1 MNRSDTIASLAAA
14 LVAAQAEIEN
24 ASKNAKNDHFRNRYA
39 DLAEVLNTVRPVFA
53 KNGIAI
59 IQSPTLDGNVVS
71 VETMLM
77 HSSGEWIS
85 DSCSTPVSK
94 NDAQGIGS
102 AITYMRRYSLAAFAG
117 VAQEDDDGNG
127 ATGAG
132 QKPAQKPR
140 PQPAPQQPAGKKPM
154 TPELWPQ
161 VLAAIEAGKRTT
173 AYIRNT
179 YELTD
184 EQDNELH
191 ENFEVTFMK

>member
-14 LVAAQAEIEN
+14 LVSAQAEIEN

>member
-77 HSSGEWIS
+77 HSSGEWLS

-140 PQPAPQQPAGKKPM
+140 PQQQQQAPQQPAGKKPM
-154 TPELWPQ
+154 TAELWPQ
-161 VLAAIEAGKRTT
+161 VLAAIEAGKRTPE
-173 AYIRNT
+173 YIRNT

-191 ENFEVTFMK
+191 AILNQE

>member
-132 QKPAQKPR
+132 QKQAPKPR
-140 PQPAPQQPAGKKPM
+140 QQPAPQQPTGKKPM

-161 VLAAIEAGKRTT
+161 VLAAIEAGKRTPE
-173 AYIRNT
+173 YIRNT

-191 ENFEVTFMK
+191 AILNQE